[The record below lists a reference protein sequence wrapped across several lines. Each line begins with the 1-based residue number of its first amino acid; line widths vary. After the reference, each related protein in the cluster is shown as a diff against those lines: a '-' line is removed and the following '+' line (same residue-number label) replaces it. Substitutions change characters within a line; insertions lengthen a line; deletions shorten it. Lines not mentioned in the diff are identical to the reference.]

1 MNDCSVEECPVC
13 WRSYSSAVV
22 PVTVSCGHSFC
33 QECCENLKRCAL
45 CRRSVKASSRATNY
59 SLLSLVSRLEQDKK
73 EMVDKQV
80 ETEGAVLSRPKQMVS
95 KSTEK
100 NHDSLMA
107 MKILLKLVNVQS
119 QLSRLIISNSKA
131 SSN

>member
-13 WRSYSSAVV
+13 WRSYSSTVV
-22 PVTVSCGHSFC
+22 PMTISCGHSFC
-33 QECCENLKRCAL
+33 QECSENLKRCAL

-59 SLLSLVSRLEQDKK
+59 SLLSLVSKLEQDKK

-80 ETEGAVLSRPKQMVS
+80 ETDARVCSRPKQMVS

-100 NHDSLMA
+100 NHDTIMA
-107 MKILLKLVNVQS
+107 MKILLKLVNVHA
-119 QLSRLIISNSKA
+119 LLGKLMISNSKA
-131 SSN
+131 KPN